1 MRPLRILIANRGEIA
16 RRVIRTARRMGLETV
31 AVHSDADQHA
41 PFVSEATSKCR
52 LGPADPARS
61 YLSIDAVMAA
71 ADESG
76 ATAIHPGYGF
86 LSENADFA
94 AAVIASGR
102 IWIGPRPA
110 TMASLGSKIEAR
122 RLACAAD
129 IPVIPGYDQSQDP
142 HDLIQAAEQIG
153 YPVLIKASA
162 GGGGRGIRIVD
173 DASQFEAAL
182 DQAQAEAKRAFGD
195 SAVIVERYIQPPPHR
210 SPDRRRPP

>member
-1 MRPLRILIANRGEIA
+1 M
-16 RRVIRTARRMGLETV
+16 
-31 AVHSDADQHA
+31 
-41 PFVSEATSKCR
+41 
-52 LGPADPARS
+52 
-61 YLSIDAVMAA
+61 
-71 ADESG
+71 
-76 ATAIHPGYGF
+76 
-86 LSENADFA
+86 
-94 AAVIASGR
+94 IASGR

-195 SAVIVERYIQPPPHR
+195 SAVIVERSPATSKSRSPPTTMTMSSTSGPGNARYSAAIRSSSKRPPHPTCPTPHGRASKPPPWTSPGQQATTR
-210 SPDRRRPP
+210 SEQWNSWSTTRPATTSSWRSTPDYRSNTQSPS